1 MAIEVKSIQC
11 REGDFMPKLFCFLL
25 VLFEERNQTAGE
37 PSDLPAFL
45 GRQARSKRSI
55 LKR

>member
-11 REGDFMPKLFCFLL
+11 REGEFMPKLFCFLL